1 MWDAN
6 TGAAKTSS
14 GLLAKRTI
22 NTTCYVSCHSLFKRT
37 KAIMD
42 GTTSEINM
50 SKILVDAGCY
60 VALEAGET
68 WSYHF
73 VAMAKQLQVQTE

>member
-1 MWDAN
+1 
-6 TGAAKTSS
+6 
-14 GLLAKRTI
+14 
-22 NTTCYVSCHSLFKRT
+22 
-37 KAIMD
+37 MD

-50 SKILVDAGCY
+50 SKILVGAGCY

-73 VAMAKQLQVQTE
+73 VAMAKQLQVQTEQAAPAANAASSTTPAEDVLPDHPTD

>member
-1 MWDAN
+1 
-6 TGAAKTSS
+6 
-14 GLLAKRTI
+14 
-22 NTTCYVSCHSLFKRT
+22 
-37 KAIMD
+37 MD